1 MRKFEFDRMTGS
13 IVKALTHPPTEPGD
27 CQRQRCKE
35 GGQFAGAGAS
45 YNVAMADLSSRAG
58 GPPTAGAGPAHRHAD
73 PGDPAARRAWS
84 GPLLAM
90 AGAVAFS
97 GKAIIVKLAY
107 RHGVDAITL
116 ISQRMLVALPFFLL
130 MVWWSGRN
138 RPRLAWRER
147 GMVLLLGFL
156 GYYLASLLD
165 FLGLQYVSAS
175 LERLILYL
183 SPAVVLVLSSLLLGQ
198 RTHAR
203 QWLAMAVAYAGLLLV
218 FGHELQLA
226 GPQVWLGGALVL
238 GSTVSY
244 ALYMLY
250 SGQAVRQ
257 IGALRLTGWASS
269 VACGLCLAQ
278 FAALRPLASLFDWPA
293 AVGWLSLLNGTV
305 CTVLPVWLVMRAIEV
320 IGPARTSQFGMV
332 GPVSTLLLGV
342 LVLGEPFTAWVA
354 VGSLCVLAGVTLL
367 ARSR

>member
-1 MRKFEFDRMTGS
+1 
-13 IVKALTHPPTEPGD
+13 
-27 CQRQRCKE
+27 
-35 GGQFAGAGAS
+35 
-45 YNVAMADLSSRAG
+45 MADLSSRTG
-58 GPPTAGAGPAHRHAD
+58 GPPTAGAGPALRPAD
-73 PGDPAARRAWS
+73 PGDPAALRAWL

-90 AGAVAFS
+90 TGAVAFS

-107 RHGVDAITL
+107 RHGVDPITL
-116 ISQRMLVALPFFLL
+116 ITQRMLVALPFFLL
-130 MVWWSGRN
+130 MVWWSGRS
-138 RPRLAWRER
+138 RPRLSWLER

-156 GYYLASLLD
+156 GYYLSSLLD

-238 GSTVSY
+238 SSTVSY

-257 IGALRLTGWASS
+257 IGASRLTGWASS

-305 CTVLPVWLVMRAIEV
+305 CTVLPVWLVMRAIEL

-332 GPVSTLLLGV
+332 GPVSTLVLGV
-342 LVLGEPFTAWVA
+342 QIGRAHV
-354 VGSLCVLAGVTLL
+354 
-367 ARSR
+367 

>member
-1 MRKFEFDRMTGS
+1 
-13 IVKALTHPPTEPGD
+13 
-27 CQRQRCKE
+27 
-35 GGQFAGAGAS
+35 
-45 YNVAMADLSSRAG
+45 MADLPSPAG
-58 GPPTAGAGPAHRHAD
+58 SPPSGIASPALR
-73 PGDPAARRAWS
+73 PRPAADALRWQAWS

-116 ISQRMLVALPFFLL
+116 ITQRMLVALPFFLL
-130 MVWWSGRN
+130 MVWWFGRG

-198 RTHAR
+198 RTQAR
-203 QWLAMAVAYAGLLLV
+203 QWLAMAVAYVGLLLV
-218 FGHELQLA
+218 FGHELRLE

-244 ALYMLY
+244 ALYLLY
-250 SGQAVRQ
+250 SGQAVRS
-257 IGALRLTGWASS
+257 IGASRLTGWASS

-278 FAALRPLASLFDWPA
+278 FAVLRPLWPLASLFDWPA
-293 AVGWLSLLNGTV
+293 AVLWLSLLNGTV

-320 IGPARTSQFGMV
+320 IGPARTAQFGMV
-332 GPVSTLLLGV
+332 GPVSTLVLGV

-354 VGSLCVLAGVTLL
+354 AGSLCVLAGVTLL
-367 ARSR
+367 ARTRQALA